1 MVARVVTVAFDGV
14 EARRVDVEVQLIG
27 SAGQTTFT
35 LVGLP
40 DKAVAESRERVRGAF
55 AGIGLALPPKRIIAN
70 LAPADLPKEGSHF
83 DLPIALALMA
93 AMGVIGP
100 NDLDGWAALG
110 ELGLDGQIA
119 AVGGTLPAAVA
130 ADAMGLGLI
139 CPEANG
145 PEAAWAGGARIL
157 APRSLIGLVNHFK
170 GTQVLRP
177 PEPGPAKAGA
187 GGPDLREVKG
197 QESAKRALEI
207 AAAGGHNLLFIGPPG
222 SGKSMMA
229 QRLPGLLPPL
239 TPQELLETSMVWS
252 VAGLIERGGLTR
264 DRPFRSPHHSASMA
278 ALTGGGLRAK
288 PGEASLAH
296 NGVLF
301 LDELP
306 EYSAQALD
314 SLRQPLET
322 GEIVVARA
330 NAHVRYPARFQL
342 IAAMN
347 PCRCGIGGA
356 GRGHCG
362 KAPRCQRDYQNRIS
376 GPLFDRIDLTIETPP
391 VTAADMALPPPAEG
405 TAEAAARV
413 GAARTLQADRAERL
427 GLPPFEGLNA
437 RASGETLDKIA
448 APDPAG
454 RELLMRAGEAGA
466 LTARGWTRTL
476 RLARTIADLEGCD
489 VVLRRHIA
497 EALIYRRNTVGAEAE
512 YERQAGRITRPPGVR
527 EAPGIFRGVLS

>member
-1 MVARVVTVAFDGV
+1 MLASIATVAFEGV
-14 EARRVDVEVQLIG
+14 EARRVDVQVQLVGNDGPTIF
-27 SAGQTTFT
+27 SI
-35 LVGLP
+35 VGLP

-83 DLPIALALMA
+83 DLPIALALLA
-93 AMGVIGP
+93 ALGVMP
-100 NDLDGWAALG
+100 PDALNGWAALG
-110 ELGLDGQIA
+110 ELGLDGRIQP
-119 AVGGTLPAAVA
+119 VGGTLPAAVA
-130 ADAMGLGLI
+130 ASAMGLGLI

-145 PEAAWAGGARIL
+145 PEAAWAGEVSIL
-157 APRSLIGLVNHFK
+157 APRSLIGLINHFK
-170 GTQVLRP
+170 GTQVLRAP
-177 PEPGPAKAGA
+177 AAGPVTLGA
-187 GGPDLREVKG
+187 SVPDLREVKG
-197 QESAKRALEI
+197 QESAKRALEV
-207 AAAGGHNLLFIGPPG
+207 AAAGGHNLLFVGPPG

-239 TPQELLETSMVWS
+239 TPHELLETSMVWS
-252 VAGLIERGGLTR
+252 VAGLIERGALTR
-264 DRPFRSPHHSASMA
+264 ERPFRAPHHSASMA

-342 IAAMN
+342 VAAMN
-347 PCRCGIGGA
+347 PCRCGLGGA
-356 GRGHCG
+356 GKGACG
-362 KAPRCQRDYQNRIS
+362 KAPRCQKDYQNRIS
-376 GPLFDRIDLTIETPP
+376 GPMFDRIDLTVETPP

-413 GAARTLQADRAERL
+413 AVARAMQEERVRDAGLDPLQA
-427 GLPPFEGLNA
+427 LNA
-437 RASGETLDKIA
+437 RANGETLDRFA
-448 APDPAG
+448 RPDEAG
-454 RELLMRAGEAGA
+454 RALLMRAGEAGG

-476 RLARTIADLEGCD
+476 RLARTIADLEGSTG
-489 VVLRRHIA
+489 VLRRHIA
-497 EALIYRRNTVGAEAE
+497 EALIYRRSTVGAQADF
-512 YERQAGRITRPPGVR
+512 ERQDGGRLVVPTW
-527 EAPGIFRGVLS
+527 

>member
-1 MVARVVTVAFDGV
+1 MLASIATVAFEGV
-14 EARRVDVEVQLIG
+14 EARRVAVEVQLVGNDGPTIF
-27 SAGQTTFT
+27 SI
-35 LVGLP
+35 VGLP

-55 AGIGLALPPKRIIAN
+55 AGIGLALPAKRIIAN

-83 DLPIALALMA
+83 DLPIALALLA
-93 AMGVIGP
+93 ALGVIQS
-100 NDLDGWAALG
+100 DALEGWAALG
-110 ELGLDGQIA
+110 ELGLDGRIQPI
-119 AVGGTLPAAVA
+119 GGALPAAVA
-130 ADAMGLGLI
+130 ASAMGLGLI

-145 PEAAWAGGARIL
+145 PEAAWAGDVRIL
-157 APRSLIGLVNHFK
+157 APRSLIGLINHFK
-170 GTQVLRP
+170 GTTVLRAP
-177 PEPGPAKAGA
+177 DPGPVKT
-187 GGPDLREVKG
+187 GGPTADLREVKG
-197 QESAKRALEI
+197 QESAKRALEV
-207 AAAGGHNLLFIGPPG
+207 AAAGGHNLLFVGPPG

-252 VAGLIERGGLTR
+252 VAGLIERGALTR

-314 SLRQPLET
+314 SLRAPLET

-342 IAAMN
+342 VAAMN
-347 PCRCGIGGA
+347 PCRCGLGGA
-356 GRGHCG
+356 GKGACG

-376 GPLFDRIDLTIETPP
+376 GPMFDRIDLTVETPP
-391 VTAADMALPPPAEG
+391 VTAADMALPAPAEG
-405 TAEAAARV
+405 TAEASARV
-413 GAARTLQADRAERL
+413 AIARAMQEDRVREAGLDPAQA
-427 GLPPFEGLNA
+427 LNA
-437 RASGETLDKIA
+437 RSSGEVLERFAT
-448 APDPAG
+448 PDEAG
-454 RELLMRAGEAGA
+454 RALLMRAGEAGG

-476 RLARTIADLEGCD
+476 RLARTIADLDGSTG
-489 VVLRRHIA
+489 VLRRHIA
-497 EALIYRRNTVGAEAE
+497 EALIYRRTTVGAQDQF
-512 YERQAGRITRPPGVR
+512 ERQQDARVGLP
-527 EAPGIFRGVLS
+527 AW

>member
-1 MVARVVTVAFDGV
+1 MLANVVTVAFDGV
-14 EARRVDVEVQLIG
+14 ECRRVDVQVQQLSSENG
-27 SAGQTTFT
+27 LFT
-35 LVGLP
+35 IVGLA
-40 DKAVAESRERVRGAF
+40 DKAVAESRDRVRGAF
-55 AGIGLALPPKRIIAN
+55 VGIGLVLPVRRIIAN

-83 DLPIALALMA
+83 DLPIALALLA
-93 AMGVIGP
+93 SMGVIP
-100 NDLDGWAALG
+100 ADALAGWAAIG
-110 ELGLDGQIA
+110 ELGLDGRIA
-119 AVGGTLPAAVA
+119 PVGGALPAAVA
-130 ADAMGLGLI
+130 VDAMGLGLI

-145 PEAAWAGGARIL
+145 PEAAWAGEAAIL

-170 GTQVLRP
+170 GAQVLSRP
-177 PEPGPAKAGA
+177 APGDLRSSDRV
-187 GGPDLREVKG
+187 PDLREVKG
-197 QESAKRALEI
+197 QEGAKRALEI

-229 QRLPGLLPPL
+229 ARLPGLLPPL
-239 TPQELLETSMVWS
+239 TSRELLETSMVWS
-252 VAGLIERGGLTR
+252 IAGLIERGTLTR

-342 IAAMN
+342 VAAMN
-347 PCRCGIGGA
+347 PCRCGVGGGGKGA
-356 GRGHCG
+356 CG

-376 GPLFDRIDLTIETPP
+376 GPMFDRIDLTVETPP
-391 VTAADMALPPPAEG
+391 VTAADMALPPPSEG

-413 GAARTLQADRAERL
+413 LIARAMQADRLAQS
-427 GLPPFEGLNA
+427 GLDPDVVRDQAVNA
-437 RASGETLDKIA
+437 HASGEVLDRFA
-448 APDPAG
+448 APDAAG
-454 RELLMRAGEAGA
+454 KALLMRAGEAGG

-476 RLARTIADLEGCD
+476 RLARTIADLDGCD
-489 VVLRRHIA
+489 GVLRRHIA
-497 EALIYRRNTVGAEAE
+497 EALIYRRATVAAGGGLDTASGAS
-512 YERQAGRITRPPGVR
+512 
-527 EAPGIFRGVLS
+527 APAPHW